1 MKRFHAGLLALGALC
16 SGAASTAA
24 LAQAAAPAAPA
35 DEPKIAEFATETRV
49 RVFSDRRIGGVSETF
64 RKPGA
69 EFHFE
74 AAHSSGL
81 VGLAELATVSKV
93 SYPQGDDQSGTGLTA
108 VLGGGY
114 RWGDPDAWHFGVGA
128 AHENFLK
135 SKATVFTGIDA
146 NELFTNGNVVPTGLQ
161 EVKFNTSYALFEF
174 AYGAIEARY
183 LYTVSK
189 DFRGANTA
197 SVCTQ
202 LLQAAGLAQDLAGL
216 VRAVDCYGRGD
227 LRSRGTQLLDVDYK
241 YPLDGRT
248 TLLLHGGLKKVK
260 NFSEADITDWKVGVQ
275 HKRWGIDWI
284 LEAVGTD
291 AKTRELYQTT
301 VSSTGETRKLD
312 NTALLLT
319 LSYTF

>member
-1 MKRFHAGLLALGALC
+1 MKRIHAGLLALGALC

-24 LAQAAAPAAPA
+24 LAQDAEPAA
-35 DEPKIAEFATETRV
+35 EPKIAEYATETRV

-69 EFHFE
+69 ELHFE

-81 VGLAELATVSKV
+81 VGVAELATVSKV
-93 SYPQGDDQSGTGLTA
+93 SYPHGDDQSGRGYTS
-108 VLGGGY
+108 VLAGGY

-128 AHENFLK
+128 AHEKFFD

-146 NELFTNGNVVPTGLQ
+146 NELFTTGNVVPTGVR
-161 EVKFNTSYALFEF
+161 EVKFDTSYALFEF

-183 LYTVSK
+183 LYTLSQ

-202 LLQAAGLAQDLAGL
+202 LLQAAGVAQDVAGI
-216 VRAVDCYGRGD
+216 VRAVECYNRGD

-241 YPLDGRT
+241 YALDGRT
-248 TLLLHGGLKKVK
+248 SLLLHGGMKKVK
-260 NFSEADITDWKVGVQ
+260 NFSEADIVDVKIGVQ

-284 LEAVGTD
+284 LEAVATD
-291 AKTRELYQTT
+291 AKTRELYQST
-301 VSSTGETRKLD
+301 VGAAGETRKLD
-312 NTALLLT
+312 TTALILT

>member
-1 MKRFHAGLLALGALC
+1 MQRIHAGLLALGTLC
-16 SGAASTAA
+16 GGAASTAA
-24 LAQAAAPAAPA
+24 LAQAAAP
-35 DEPKIAEFATETRV
+35 DNEPKIAEYSTEARV
-49 RVFSDRRIGGVSETF
+49 RVFSDRRVGGVSETF

-69 EFHFE
+69 ELHFE

-81 VGLAELATVSKV
+81 VGVAELATVSKV
-93 SYPQGDDQSGTGLTA
+93 SYPHNDDQGGTGYTA
-108 VLGGGY
+108 LLAGGY

-128 AHENFLK
+128 AHENFLD

-146 NELFTNGNVVPTGLQ
+146 NELFVNGNLVPTGLQ

-202 LLQAAGLAQDLAGL
+202 LLQAAGIAQDVPGL
-216 VRAVDCYGRGD
+216 VRAVDCYNRGD

-241 YPLDGRT
+241 HALDGRT

-284 LEAVGTD
+284 LEAVGTH
-291 AKTRELYQTT
+291 AKTRELYQAT
-301 VSSTGETRKLD
+301 VGSTGETRKLD
-312 NTALLLT
+312 NTALILT